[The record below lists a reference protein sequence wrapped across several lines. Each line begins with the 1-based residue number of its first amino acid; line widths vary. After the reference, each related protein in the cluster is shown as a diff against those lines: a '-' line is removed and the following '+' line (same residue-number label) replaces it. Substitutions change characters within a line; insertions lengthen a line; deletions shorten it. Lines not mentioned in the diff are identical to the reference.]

1 MKNIILKSALVLAL
15 GAAPGAGLA
24 QTEMLKKKPGQ
35 QTEGQTQMPA
45 ETGSQEQGA
54 RTKPQTDDQTG
65 TQMKKGQQTEGQAQA
80 PADQD
85 MSKTTGQKVED
96 STGTK
101 MKKQS
106 EQTQDKAQAPTDQG
120 TEQQGAASKKQ
131 TQEQTGTTTTEGT
144 AKTSRPA
151 PGDDTAKAPNQ
162 PSNETT
168 GSVNVTVEQQTEIK
182 QVITETKAEPVRD
195 VNFEVNV
202 GVAVPRTIELQ
213 PLPPR
218 IVKLVPRYEGYRYFL
233 LADGRI
239 IIVDPDSLEIV
250 LVIA

>member
-15 GAAPGAGLA
+15 GVAPGAGLA
-24 QTEMLKKKPGQ
+24 QTEMLKKRPAQ
-35 QTEGQTQMPA
+35 QTEGQTG
-45 ETGSQEQGA
+45 TQEQGA
-54 RTKPQTDDQTG
+54 TTKPPTEGEAG
-65 TQMKKGQQTEGQAQA
+65 TQMKKSQQTEGQVQA
-80 PADQD
+80 PAGQD
-85 MSKTTGQKVED
+85 MSKSTGQTVED

-106 EQTQDKAQAPTDQG
+106 EQAQEQAPADQG
-120 TEQQGAASKKQ
+120 TEQQGTASK
-131 TQEQTGTTTTEGT
+131 TQEQTGTATTEGT
-144 AKTSRPA
+144 AKTKPA
-151 PGDDTAKAPNQ
+151 PDDDTAKTSSQ

-168 GSVNVTVEQQTEIK
+168 GSVNVTAEQKTEIK

-239 IIVDPDSLEIV
+239 VIVDPDSLEIV
-250 LVIA
+250 VIIA

>member
-1 MKNIILKSALVLAL
+1 MKNIVLKSALVLAL
-15 GAAPGAGLA
+15 GVAPGAGLA
-24 QTEMLKKKPGQ
+24 QTEMLKKKPAQ
-35 QTEGQTQMPA
+35 QTEGQTG
-45 ETGSQEQGA
+45 TQEQGA
-54 RTKPQTDDQTG
+54 TTKPPTEGEAG
-65 TQMKKGQQTEGQAQA
+65 TQMKKSQQTEGQAQA
-80 PADQD
+80 PTDQD
-85 MSKTTGQKVED
+85 MSKSTGQTVED

-106 EQTQDKAQAPTDQG
+106 EQAQEQAPADQG
-120 TEQQGAASKKQ
+120 ANQQGTASK
-131 TQEQTGTTTTEGT
+131 TQEQTGTTTTEEGT
-144 AKTSRPA
+144 AKTKPA
-151 PGDDTAKAPNQ
+151 PDDDTSSQ

-168 GSVNVTVEQQTEIK
+168 GSVNVTAEQKTEIK

-239 IIVDPDSLEIV
+239 VIVDPDSLEIV
-250 LVIA
+250 VIIA

>member
-15 GAAPGAGLA
+15 GVAPGAGLA
-24 QTEMLKKKPGQ
+24 QTEMLKKKPAQ

-45 ETGSQEQGA
+45 ETGTQEPGATTKSQTEGQA
-54 RTKPQTDDQTG
+54 G
-65 TQMKKGQQTEGQAQA
+65 TQMKKSQQTEGQAQA
-80 PADQD
+80 PAGQD
-85 MSKTTGQKVED
+85 
-96 STGTK
+96 TK
-101 MKKQS
+101 S
-106 EQTQDKAQAPTDQG
+106 EQTQDKAQAPADQG
-120 TEQQGAASKKQ
+120 TEQQGAASKEQ

-144 AKTSRPA
+144 AKTKPA
-151 PGDDTAKAPNQ
+151 PDDDTAKTSSQ

-168 GSVNVTVEQQTEIK
+168 GSVNVTAEQKTEIK

-195 VNFEVNV
+195 VNFEVNI

-239 IIVDPDSLEIV
+239 VIVDPDSLEIV
-250 LVIA
+250 VIIA

>member
-1 MKNIILKSALVLAL
+1 MKNIVLKSALVLAL
-15 GAAPGAGLA
+15 GVAPGAGLA
-24 QTEMLKKKPGQ
+24 QTEMLKKKPAQ
-35 QTEGQTQMPA
+35 QTEGQTG
-45 ETGSQEQGA
+45 TQEQGA
-54 RTKPQTDDQTG
+54 TTKPQTEGQTG
-65 TQMKKGQQTEGQAQA
+65 TQMKKSQQTEGQAQA
-80 PADQD
+80 PTDQD
-85 MSKTTGQKVED
+85 MSKSTGQTVED

-106 EQTQDKAQAPTDQG
+106 EQAQEQAPADQG
-120 TEQQGAASKKQ
+120 ANQQGTASK
-131 TQEQTGTTTTEGT
+131 TQEQTGTTTTEEGT
-144 AKTSRPA
+144 AKTKPA
-151 PGDDTAKAPNQ
+151 PDDDTSSQ

-168 GSVNVTVEQQTEIK
+168 GSVNVTAEQKTEIK

-239 IIVDPDSLEIV
+239 VIVDPDSLEIV
-250 LVIA
+250 VIIA

>member
-15 GAAPGAGLA
+15 GVAPGSALA
-24 QTEMLKKKPGQ
+24 QTEMLKKKPAQ
-35 QTEGQTQMPA
+35 QTEGQTG
-45 ETGSQEQGA
+45 TQEQGA
-54 RTKPQTDDQTG
+54 TTKPQTEGQTG
-65 TQMKKGQQTEGQAQA
+65 TQMKKSQQTEGQAQA
-80 PADQD
+80 PTDQD
-85 MSKTTGQKVED
+85 MSKSTGQTVED

-106 EQTQDKAQAPTDQG
+106 EQAQEQAPADQG
-120 TEQQGAASKKQ
+120 ANQQGTASK
-131 TQEQTGTTTTEGT
+131 TQEQTGTTTTEEGT
-144 AKTSRPA
+144 AKTKPA
-151 PGDDTAKAPNQ
+151 PDDDTSSQ

-168 GSVNVTVEQQTEIK
+168 GSVNVTAEQKTEIK

-239 IIVDPDSLEIV
+239 VIVDPDSLEIV
-250 LVIA
+250 VIIA

>member
-1 MKNIILKSALVLAL
+1 MKNIVLKSALVLAL
-15 GAAPGAGLA
+15 GVAPGAGLA
-24 QTEMLKKKPGQ
+24 QTEMLKKKPAQ
-35 QTEGQTQMPA
+35 QTEGQTG
-45 ETGSQEQGA
+45 TQEQGA
-54 RTKPQTDDQTG
+54 TTKPQTEGQTG
-65 TQMKKGQQTEGQAQA
+65 TQMKKSQQTEGQAQA
-80 PADQD
+80 PTDQD
-85 MSKTTGQKVED
+85 MSKSTGQTVED

-106 EQTQDKAQAPTDQG
+106 EQAQEQAPADQG
-120 TEQQGAASKKQ
+120 ANQQGTASK
-131 TQEQTGTTTTEGT
+131 TQEQTGTTTTEEGT
-144 AKTSRPA
+144 AKTKPA
-151 PGDDTAKAPNQ
+151 PDDDTSSQ

-168 GSVNVTVEQQTEIK
+168 GSVNVTAEQKTEIK

-218 IVKLVPRYEGYRYFL
+218 IVKLVPRYEGYRYLL

-239 IIVDPDSLEIV
+239 VIVDPDSLEIV
-250 LVIA
+250 VIIA

>member
-15 GAAPGAGLA
+15 GVAPGAGLA

-45 ETGSQEQGA
+45 ETGTGATTKSQTEGQS
-54 RTKPQTDDQTG
+54 G
-65 TQMKKGQQTEGQAQA
+65 TQMKKSQQTEGQAQA
-80 PADQD
+80 PAGQD
-85 MSKTTGQKVED
+85 
-96 STGTK
+96 TK
-101 MKKQS
+101 S
-106 EQTQDKAQAPTDQG
+106 EQTQDKAQVPADQG

-131 TQEQTGTTTTEGT
+131 TQEQTGATTSEGT
-144 AKTSRPA
+144 AKTSKPV
-151 PGDDTAKAPNQ
+151 PGDDTAKTTNQ
-162 PSNETT
+162 PSSETT
-168 GSVNVTVEQQTEIK
+168 GSINVTAEQKTEIK

-239 IIVDPDSLEIV
+239 VIVDPDSLEIV
-250 LVIA
+250 VIIA

>member
-1 MKNIILKSALVLAL
+1 L
-15 GAAPGAGLA
+15 AAPSELLSAVLPVPAEEETRPAGRRPDR
-24 QTEMLKKKPGQ
+24 EPGHDATTKF
-35 QTEGQTQMPA
+35 QTEG
-45 ETGSQEQGA
+45 
-54 RTKPQTDDQTG
+54 QTG
-65 TQMKKGQQTEGQAQA
+65 TQMKKSQQTEGQAQA

-85 MSKTTGQKVED
+85 TSKTPGQKVES

-101 MKKQS
+101 LKKQG
-106 EQTQDKAQAPTDQG
+106 EQTTQDKAQAPADQG
-120 TEQQGAASKKQ
+120 DEHQGATGKQQ

-144 AKTSRPA
+144 GKTSS
-151 PGDDTAKAPNQ
+151 NQ

-168 GSVNVTVEQQTEIK
+168 GSVNVTAEQKTEIK
-182 QVITETKAEPVRD
+182 QVITETKAEPVPD

-239 IIVDPDSLEIV
+239 VIVDPDSLEIV
-250 LVIA
+250 VIIA